1 MRRAAPKQR
10 LKVIFWRSLPYK
22 RKAAL
27 GKAFPHLDAEA
38 S

>member
-10 LKVIFWRSLPYK
+10 LKVIFWHSLLYK

-27 GKAFPHLDAEA
+27 GKGFPNLDAEA

>member
-10 LKVIFWRSLPYK
+10 LKVIFWRSLLYK

-27 GKAFPHLDAEA
+27 GKGFPNLDAEA

>member
-22 RKAAL
+22 HKAAL
-27 GKAFPHLDAEA
+27 GKGFPHLDTEA

>member
-10 LKVIFWRSLPYK
+10 LKVIFWRSHPYK
-22 RKAAL
+22 HKAAP
-27 GKAFPHLDAEA
+27 GKGFPHLGAEE

>member
-27 GKAFPHLDAEA
+27 GKGFPHLDTEA

>member
-10 LKVIFWRSLPYK
+10 LKLIFWGSLPYK

-27 GKAFPHLDAEA
+27 GKGFPHLDAEA